1 MKLINRYIGWEWG
14 KWFALTL
21 LFLLS
26 VLFLQNFADDPTF
39 GSDLL
44 SWEGRTKLLL
54 WVLGYLPWLLPI
66 SCFVA
71 TVACFSFLSK
81 NRELLALLASG
92 CSPAGLSKPLFFIGL
107 FFSILCW
114 ASVNFEQKSTFQN
127 KNSNGERDLSSF
139 SMQIAKSRIWYFKEL
154 DQVTWRGRDV
164 QVYSYD
170 KNGSDSYR
178 VRAKGAFWS
187 GRGWRFENGRF
198 LGFPSAKGL
207 PVPKDDGVGL
217 NWEKIPDRN
226 DGADISRSSPGINK
240 TFSTLFLALPDDD
253 PRPHAMLL
261 RAPESL
267 GYNELDE
274 IIENYPNKD
283 SAKLYPYR
291 LRRAQLL
298 WSAPSCLFAILCG
311 VAIGFRKKSS
321 SIGSLFGFSL
331 IGILLFY
338 VMKTCFDALGERGVL
353 SEWVA
358 VGSPYLFILTG
369 ALFLLAKNR

>member
-44 SWEGRTKLLL
+44 SWEGRTELLL

-92 CSPAGLSKPLFFIGL
+92 CSPASLSKTLFFIGL

-154 DQVTWRGRDV
+154 DQVTWR
-164 QVYSYD
+164 
-170 KNGSDSYR
+170 
-178 VRAKGAFWS
+178 
-187 GRGWRFENGRF
+187 
-198 LGFPSAKGL
+198 L
-207 PVPKDDGVGL
+207 
-217 NWEKIPDRN
+217 
-226 DGADISRSSPGINK
+226 
-240 TFSTLFLALPDDD
+240 
-253 PRPHAMLL
+253 
-261 RAPESL
+261 
-267 GYNELDE
+267 
-274 IIENYPNKD
+274 
-283 SAKLYPYR
+283 
-291 LRRAQLL
+291 
-298 WSAPSCLFAILCG
+298 
-311 VAIGFRKKSS
+311 
-321 SIGSLFGFSL
+321 SL
-331 IGILLFY
+331 IHI
-338 VMKTCFDALGERGVL
+338 
-353 SEWVA
+353 
-358 VGSPYLFILTG
+358 
-369 ALFLLAKNR
+369 